1 MENKLQKKEKEN
13 SQLIT
18 EFEVESKLDI
28 LVEGQTNNSKEL
40 QAIRDDLQKGFIGLA
55 LRNEE
60 LLELNN
66 KLNQQLEILVDE
78 LNAIKEEREEKLAR
92 KEARANRKRLPKRD
106 PMTREIYQELIKV
119 AEGPTY
125 IHVRTRIAI
134 CILAVTGIRINELLP
149 LKVSQLETLF
159 KENWIAID
167 RSKRGPSNHK
177 AFLTKEGKKII
188 QDRKKDFQLI
198 FLMKEPNAYVF
209 TPETN
214 HFKKLRR
221 EVITTHINKVMHKV
235 SRIFS
240 GQPNIT
246 SHSFRI
252 GYITQLWKDT
262 KDIEFVKQTI
272 GHRRLDTTSAYV
284 NKLSDQE
291 RRARISQL
299 DLMSSEKRL
308 GFDLSTSNS
317 HTGRFY
323 FSLVNH

>member
-1 MENKLQKKEKEN
+1 MENKLQKKEN
-13 SQLIT
+13 NQLII
-18 EFEVESKLDI
+18 ESEVESKLNI
-28 LVEGQTNNSKEL
+28 LVKGQTNNSKQL
-40 QAIRDDLQKGFIGLA
+40 KDIRDDLQKGFIGLA
-55 LRNEE
+55 IRNQE
-60 LLELNN
+60 LLEINQ
-66 KLNQQLEILVDE
+66 KLEEQLEMIAE
-78 LNAIKEEREEKLAR
+78 EFNQIKKEREEKEIRKQAR
-92 KEARANRKRLPKRD
+92 TNRKRLPKRD
-106 PMTREIYQELIKV
+106 LMTLEIYNELIKA

-125 IHVRTRIAI
+125 IKLRTRIAF

-149 LKVSQLETLF
+149 LKVEQLQTLVQ
-159 KENWIAID
+159 ESWIEID

-188 QDRKKDFQLI
+188 QDRKNDFQLI
-198 FLMKEPNAYVF
+198 FLMKEPNACVF

-221 EVITTHINKVMHKV
+221 EVITTDINKVMYKV
-235 SRIFS
+235 SRILS

-299 DLMSSEKRL
+299 D
-308 GFDLSTSNS
+308 
-317 HTGRFY
+317 
-323 FSLVNH
+323 

>member
-1 MENKLQKKEKEN
+1 MANKLQKKEN
-13 SQLIT
+13 NQLIL
-18 EFEVESKLDI
+18 ESEVKSKLNI
-28 LVEGQTNNSKEL
+28 LVKGQTRSSKQL
-40 QAIRDDLQKGFIGLA
+40 KDIQDDLQRGFIGLA
-55 LRNEE
+55 LRNQE
-60 LLELNN
+60 LTQQLDIVVAELN
-66 KLNQQLEILVDE
+66 L
-78 LNAIKEEREEKLAR
+78 IKEERQEKEIR
-92 KEARANRKRLPKRD
+92 KQARANRKRLPKRD
-106 PMTREIYQELIKV
+106 PMTREIYNELIKA

-125 IHVRTRIAI
+125 INLRTRIAF
-134 CILAVTGIRINELLP
+134 CILAITGIRINELLP
-149 LKVSQLETLF
+149 LKVEQLQTLVQ
-159 KENWIAID
+159 ESWIEID

-188 QDRKKDFQLI
+188 QDRKNDFQLI

-221 EVITTHINKVMHKV
+221 EVITTNINKVMYKV
-235 SRIFS
+235 SRILS

-299 DLMSSEKRL
+299 D
-308 GFDLSTSNS
+308 
-317 HTGRFY
+317 
-323 FSLVNH
+323 

>member
-1 MENKLQKKEKEN
+1 MQNKLQKEET
-13 SQLIT
+13 SQFIT
-18 EFEVESKLDI
+18 QFEVESKLYTF
-28 LVEGQTNNSKEL
+28 VEAQTNNSKEL
-40 QAIRDDLQKGFIGLA
+40 KAIRDDLQKGFIGLA
-55 LRNEE
+55 VRNEE
-60 LLELNN
+60 LLKLNN

-78 LNAIKEEREEKLAR
+78 LNAVKEERQEKVAR

-125 IHVRTRIAI
+125 TNLRTRIAI

-149 LKVSQLETLF
+149 LKVNQLETLF
-159 KENWIAID
+159 KENWIGID

-188 QDRKKDFQLI
+188 QDRNKDFQLI
-198 FLMKEPNAYVF
+198 FLIKEPNAYVF

-221 EVITTHINKVMHKV
+221 EVITTDINKVMHKV
-235 SRIFS
+235 SITFS

-291 RRARISQL
+291 RLARISQL
-299 DLMSSEKRL
+299 D
-308 GFDLSTSNS
+308 
-317 HTGRFY
+317 
-323 FSLVNH
+323 

>member
-1 MENKLQKKEKEN
+1 M
-13 SQLIT
+13 
-18 EFEVESKLDI
+18 
-28 LVEGQTNNSKEL
+28 
-40 QAIRDDLQKGFIGLA
+40 QKGFIGLA
-55 LRNEE
+55 LRNQE
-60 LLELNN
+60 LFQQNQELFQQNN
-66 KLNQQLEILVDE
+66 QLIQQVGILVDE
-78 LNAIKEEREEKLAR
+78 LNGIKEEREEKVAR

-106 PMTREIYQELIKV
+106 PMTREIYHELIKV

-125 IHVRTRIAI
+125 TNLRTRIAI

-149 LKVSQLETLF
+149 LKVSQLQTLF
-159 KENWIAID
+159 QENWIAID

-188 QDRKKDFQLI
+188 QDRKKDFQLL
-198 FLMKEPNAYVF
+198 FLIKEPNAYVF

-221 EVITTHINKVMHKV
+221 EVITADINKVMHKV
-235 SRIFS
+235 SIILP

-284 NKLSDQE
+284 PKLSDQE
-291 RRARISQL
+291 RQARMSQL
-299 DLMSSEKRL
+299 E
-308 GFDLSTSNS
+308 
-317 HTGRFY
+317 
-323 FSLVNH
+323 